1 MVICTGAAE
10 AARSVCG
17 GSRWRLH
24 SLRTSTRSFCT
35 PPVSLVPSLSLSTT
49 PANVRA
55 TLYSSRPLR
64 RMASPMRIRGGGAV
78 ELCCAA
84 ETGRASIAA
93 AGVDGGAAAA
103 TGEDCTRLR
112 FGARFLVALAAD
124 GADFAPR
131 GEDADA
137 AAAEPDDFAARV
149 ADDDSAAGAE
159 DFGARADGRDDL
171 AAGAD
176 FAARADDED
185 GEDGDASMVV
195 ASPRASASAAL
206 IAAGD
211 ARFERLRLLERV
223 LLVRAA
229 DFVVASPAMAG
240 DAAGA
245 DAFRFLGM
253 GLCVVAA
260 ARRLEIAAGARCC

>member
-1 MVICTGAAE
+1 M
-10 AARSVCG
+10 
-17 GSRWRLH
+17 
-24 SLRTSTRSFCT
+24 
-35 PPVSLVPSLSLSTT
+35 
-49 PANVRA
+49 
-55 TLYSSRPLR
+55 
-64 RMASPMRIRGGGAV
+64 
-78 ELCCAA
+78 

-112 FGARFLVALAAD
+112 FGPRFLVALAAD
-124 GADFAPR
+124 LLAAEMGRAAIVAAGAAAGAD
-131 GEDADA
+131 DDDA
-137 AAAEPDDFAARV
+137 AAAEPDDFAAPV

-171 AAGAD
+171 AVCADD
-176 FAARADDED
+176 FAARAE
-185 GEDGDASMVV
+185 EGDASMVV
-195 ASPRASASAAL
+195 ESPMASASALL

-211 ARFERLRLLERV
+211 ASFERLRLLERV

-229 DFVVASPAMAG
+229 DFVAVSPAMAG

-245 DAFRFLGM
+245 DAFRFFGM
-253 GLCVVAA
+253 GVYVLAA

>member
-1 MVICTGAAE
+1 MVMCTGAAG

-185 GEDGDASMVV
+185 DDEAMVV
-195 ASPRASASAAL
+195 ASPKASASAAL

>member
-1 MVICTGAAE
+1 M
-10 AARSVCG
+10 
-17 GSRWRLH
+17 
-24 SLRTSTRSFCT
+24 
-35 PPVSLVPSLSLSTT
+35 
-49 PANVRA
+49 
-55 TLYSSRPLR
+55 
-64 RMASPMRIRGGGAV
+64 
-78 ELCCAA
+78 

-112 FGARFLVALAAD
+112 FGPRFLVALAAD
-124 GADFAPR
+124 LLAAEMGRAAIVAAGAAAGAD
-131 GEDADA
+131 DDDA
-137 AAAEPDDFAARV
+137 AAAEPDDFAAPV

-159 DFGARADGRDDL
+159 DFGARADGLDDL

-176 FAARADDED
+176 FAAHVDDED
-185 GEDGDASMVV
+185 DDEDGDASMVV
-195 ASPRASASAAL
+195 PSPKASASAAL

-229 DFVVASPAMAG
+229 DFVAVSPAMAG
-240 DAAGA
+240 DAAGE

-253 GLCVVAA
+253 GLSVVAA

>member
-1 MVICTGAAE
+1 
-10 AARSVCG
+10 
-17 GSRWRLH
+17 
-24 SLRTSTRSFCT
+24 
-35 PPVSLVPSLSLSTT
+35 
-49 PANVRA
+49 
-55 TLYSSRPLR
+55 
-64 RMASPMRIRGGGAV
+64 
-78 ELCCAA
+78 
-84 ETGRASIAA
+84 
-93 AGVDGGAAAA
+93 
-103 TGEDCTRLR
+103 LR
-112 FGARFLVALAAD
+112 FGPRFLVALAAD
-124 GADFAPR
+124 LLAAEMGRAAIVAAGAAAGAD
-131 GEDADA
+131 DDDA
-137 AAAEPDDFAARV
+137 AAAEPDDFAAPV

-171 AAGAD
+171 AVRAD

-185 GEDGDASMVV
+185 DDEDGDASMAL
-195 ASPRASASAAL
+195 ASPKASASAAL

-245 DAFRFLGM
+245 DVFRFLGM

>member
-1 MVICTGAAE
+1 
-10 AARSVCG
+10 
-17 GSRWRLH
+17 
-24 SLRTSTRSFCT
+24 
-35 PPVSLVPSLSLSTT
+35 
-49 PANVRA
+49 
-55 TLYSSRPLR
+55 
-64 RMASPMRIRGGGAV
+64 MASPMRMRGGSAV
-78 ELCCAA
+78 

-124 GADFAPR
+124 GADLASR
-131 GEDADA
+131 GEDADD

-149 ADDDSAAGAE
+149 ADD
-159 DFGARADGRDDL
+159 
-171 AAGAD
+171 
-176 FAARADDED
+176 FAARAEE
-185 GEDGDASMVV
+185 GAASMVV
-195 ASPRASASAAL
+195 ESPMASSSALL

-211 ARFERLRLLERV
+211 ASFERLRLLERV
-223 LLVRAA
+223 LFVRSAG
-229 DFVVASPAMAG
+229 FVAASPAVAG

-260 ARRLEIAAGARCC
+260 PRRLEIAAGARCC

>member
-1 MVICTGAAE
+1 MVMCTGAAE

-35 PPVSLVPSLSLSTT
+35 PPVSLGFLPSLSLSTT

-55 TLYSSRPLR
+55 TLYSSRPMR
-64 RMASPMRIRGGGAV
+64 RRGGGAV

-229 DFVVASPAMAG
+229 DFVAAAPAMAG
-240 DAAGA
+240 DAAGG
-245 DAFRFLGM
+245 DVFRFFG
-253 GLCVVAA
+253 
-260 ARRLEIAAGARCC
+260 